1 MARVPVHAF
10 RTRLGLFSL
19 RRNATSAPSR
29 GFSGMNLPIGEVA
42 PAFRSGSFLLSA
54 RGASQVSPVRRG
66 WERDPTKTSQLN
78 STMIAILVPSR
89 FTSGIKRHQ
98 TEFTVAPRGGII
110 MNSKEVVLITGS
122 STGFGRLFADTLAR
136 KGHTVFATM
145 RDPGGRNAKN
155 ASEIRTLAEKDSLPI
170 YVLEMDVTD
179 DASVQRAVD
188 AAVAKAGRIDVA
200 INNAGYVVSG
210 LAEAVTPEQ
219 AQRLM
224 DTNFLG
230 PVRVNRAVL
239 PHMRRQR
246 SGVLMHIS
254 SAAGRIIAPSMGF
267 YCASKFALE
276 ALAEAYSYE
285 LAGQG
290 IESVIVE
297 PGQYETAV
305 FGSAVTGADEA
316 RTDTYGAVK
325 EIPAKV
331 QAALS
336 SSAGNAQ
343 EVADAVLR
351 IIETPAG
358 ERQLRYFVSP
368 QNFGVDEINALS
380 KQVQANILAAFGLAA
395 DTKFRKG
402 RAVGSV

>member
-1 MARVPVHAF
+1 
-10 RTRLGLFSL
+10 
-19 RRNATSAPSR
+19 
-29 GFSGMNLPIGEVA
+29 
-42 PAFRSGSFLLSA
+42 
-54 RGASQVSPVRRG
+54 
-66 WERDPTKTSQLN
+66 
-78 STMIAILVPSR
+78 
-89 FTSGIKRHQ
+89 
-98 TEFTVAPRGGII
+98 
-110 MNSKEVVLITGS
+110 MNSKQVVLITGS
-122 STGFGRLFADTLAR
+122 STGFGRLFTETLAR

-155 ASEIRTLAEKDSLPI
+155 ASEIRALAEKDPLPI
-170 YVLEMDVTD
+170 HVLELDVTN
-179 DASVQRAVD
+179 DASVERAVD

-200 INNAGYVVSG
+200 INNAGYYLSG
-210 LAEAVTPEQ
+210 LEEAVTTEQ

-254 SAAGRIIAPSMGF
+254 SGAGRLVLPSAGF

-285 LAGQG
+285 LASQG

-297 PGQYETAV
+297 PGAYETPV
-305 FGSAVTGADEA
+305 FGNTVTAADQG
-316 RTDTYGAVK
+316 RTDTYGPAK
-325 EIPAKV
+325 EIPAKLN
-331 QAALS
+331 AALS
-336 SSAGNAQ
+336 STAGNAQ

-358 ERQLRYFVSP
+358 EKQLRYFVSP
-368 QNFGVDEINALS
+368 RDLGVDKINALS
-380 KQVQANILAAFGLAA
+380 EQVQANVLEALGLAA
-395 DTKFRKG
+395 NTKFLKG
-402 RAVGSV
+402 KAAGAV